1 MDVHFKEYRICQST
15 VTVPHVLHLNSIM
28 SHLPLYVLLTDINK
42 HVTSKLYVIKQI
54 LKINYLRF
62 VSPELPVI
70 EFNDSNHPHYG
81 AKIVSVDNA
90 GYTVGGTDNAKTEIL
105 NFGPS
110 VNGIMGTWSDI
121 EVVYP
126 NVQYIYDYAALTIE
140 SSVYLYGG
148 FNGYYGDRVVFFE
161 NNNF

>member
-1 MDVHFKEYRICQST
+1 M
-15 VTVPHVLHLNSIM
+15 
-28 SHLPLYVLLTDINK
+28 
-42 HVTSKLYVIKQI
+42 
-54 LKINYLRF
+54 NYLRF

-70 EFNDSNHPHYG
+70 EFNDSNHSHYG

-105 NFGPS
+105 NFQPS

-148 FNGYYGDRVVFFE
+148 FNGYYGDRVVVFE